1 MKPYTIAIDGPAGA
15 GKSTVA
21 RLLAT
26 RLGYLYV
33 DSGAMYRA
41 VGLKVHET
49 GTDPGDSDAVSAIAR
64 TVRITFAPGDTDYTE
79 QRVFL
84 DGTDISGAIRTP
96 EIASLASVVSA
107 VPGVR
112 TALVASQQSL
122 GTQGGV
128 VMEGRD
134 IGTVVFP
141 HAELKVFL
149 TASADERASR
159 RHRDILARGGDAT
172 LEAVRTDQDVR
183 DARDSGRAVSPLTV
197 APDAVEIV
205 SDGKDPETIVS
216 EIVRLLDTERSGA

>member
-41 VGLKVHET
+41 VALKVRQT
-49 GTDPGDSDAVSAIAR
+49 GTDPADTDAVSALAR
-64 TVRITFAPGDTDYTE
+64 TTRITFAPGDNDYTE

-84 DGTDISGAIRTP
+84 EKADVSGEIRTP
-96 EIASLASVVSA
+96 EIASLASLVSA
-107 VPGVR
+107 IPGVR
-112 TALVASQQSL
+112 AALIAEQQSL
-122 GTQGGV
+122 GAQGGV

-159 RHRDILARGGDAT
+159 RHKDIVARGGDVT
-172 LEAVRTDQDVR
+172 MEAVRTDQDAR
-183 DARDSGRAVSPLTV
+183 DARDSGRTVSPLMAAT
-197 APDAVEIV
+197 DAVEIV
-205 SDGKDPETIVS
+205 SDGKDPEAIVN
-216 EIVRLLDTERSGA
+216 EIVHLLDAERSGT